1 MDIKTAKNYFEDYHK
16 DGIVDKFIDAY
27 PTDELRSEKTTVPFL
42 NFNTSSTFPI
52 TSSYT
57 SFFDKHFKDVKG
69 NNLPMEERVPLTH
82 YKQTHM
88 NPVSTEDVFGNNII
102 NHQKDIKVTKKEL
115 PEKYAYGLD
124 HKGLGDIAY
133 ERLDIETGDSNEL
146 SRALE
151 NFYENVYL
159 RKEFPGM
166 MEDLDQAKQQLYNYK
181 DPNPKFAEPTSN
193 KIGNKIKEHRK
204 IPVIEKA
211 KGMKNTIEVHAIPD
225 MLGKL
230 PTDETNQNIYDKMY
244 KPLHNEKDR
253 VLTQKEIYKINAI
266 LRAKGQKPLP
276 VGTRSKAAAVKI
288 DKIDTGTK
296 VSMGTM
302 DNIEKRMTK
311 LQAHTRGKLS
321 NQKALE
327 EMKTDPNTIRQLGK
341 TQKPEV
347 QAKLISK
354 IKKNTISPDLPKT
367 KEHTEKTKSTDT
379 IKEFLK
385 DNRPTRSFYDKISG
399 KLKERVSN
407 KKNQE
412 SLGGGEDEAKGMR
425 TRSKSVSETSLPPSL
440 PPAEPKVEAH
450 PVKPPANVEGSAIA
464 DPKSI
469 SETTYNYIKDWIQT
483 QKDKGVTEVS
493 GEKLDEMRRELKNN
507 FRGDTV
513 SLSKIEEVL
522 KSKNPNKPI
531 RGTKKGEGVIPKA
544 EAVIE
549 TVGSVPL
556 QTLKT
561 ALQSLKDE
569 GYTEFTP
576 KNFVEIKDRLGLKK
590 PDESPLKTARTID
603 EALKILNT
611 NYAPGDNLAIS
622 PGGGGPRK

>member
-1 MDIKTAKNYFEDYHK
+1 
-16 DGIVDKFIDAY
+16 
-27 PTDELRSEKTTVPFL
+27 
-42 NFNTSSTFPI
+42 
-52 TSSYT
+52 
-57 SFFDKHFKDVKG
+57 
-69 NNLPMEERVPLTH
+69 
-82 YKQTHM
+82 
-88 NPVSTEDVFGNNII
+88 
-102 NHQKDIKVTKKEL
+102 
-115 PEKYAYGLD
+115 
-124 HKGLGDIAY
+124 
-133 ERLDIETGDSNEL
+133 
-146 SRALE
+146 
-151 NFYENVYL
+151 
-159 RKEFPGM
+159 
-166 MEDLDQAKQQLYNYK
+166 
-181 DPNPKFAEPTSN
+181 
-193 KIGNKIKEHRK
+193 
-204 IPVIEKA
+204 
-211 KGMKNTIEVHAIPD
+211 
-225 MLGKL
+225 
-230 PTDETNQNIYDKMY
+230 MY

-327 EMKTDPNTIRQLGK
+327 EMKTDPDTIRQLGK

-347 QAKLISK
+347 QEKLISK

-379 IKEFLK
+379 IKEFLE
-385 DNRPTRSFYDKISG
+385 DNRPTRNFYDKISG

-407 KKNQE
+407 KKNQS
-412 SLGGGEDEAKGMR
+412 SLGGGEDESKGMR
-425 TRSKSVSETSLPPSL
+425 TRSKSVSETSLPP
-440 PPAEPKVEAH
+440 PAAEPKVEAH

-483 QKDKGVTEVS
+483 QKEIGVTEVS
-493 GEKLDEMRRELKNN
+493 GEKLAEMRRELKHK
-507 FRGDTV
+507 FQGETV
-513 SLSKIEEVL
+513 PLSKIEEVL
-522 KSKNPNKPI
+522 KSKNPNKTI
-531 RGTKKGEGVIPKA
+531 RGSKKGEGIIPKA

-556 QTLKT
+556 QGYKT
-561 ALQSLKDE
+561 SMKNLKDK
-569 GYTEFTP
+569 GHTTIS
-576 KNFVEIKDRLGLKK
+576 KVQIDSIMTGLGLKK
-590 PDESPLKTARTID
+590 PDESPLKSAKTVD
-603 EALKILNT
+603 EVIKILDT
-611 NYAPGDNLAIS
+611 NYAAGDNLAIS